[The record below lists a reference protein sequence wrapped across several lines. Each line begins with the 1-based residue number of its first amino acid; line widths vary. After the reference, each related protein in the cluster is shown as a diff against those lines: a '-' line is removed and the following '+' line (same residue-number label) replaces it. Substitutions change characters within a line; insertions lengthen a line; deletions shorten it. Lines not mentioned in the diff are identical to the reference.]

1 MSRPRIFHSPGA
13 ARSPRTTRRTAL
25 GAAGL
30 LFLLAARPAAAAAD
44 PFATFLGL
52 PAWIWMLA
60 NLILFFGVLGYY
72 LTPPI
77 ARFLE
82 ERGRQIREELE
93 EARERR
99 AEASDLQS
107 TLGAKVAELERQI
120 DQLLE
125 RAEREG
131 RREHDEVL
139 AQAEREQ
146 ERLLAQADSEI
157 EHRVQQARQELK
169 DYTAELAARLARERL
184 EDELDAEMRRDLF
197 RRNLDRLERE
207 AS

>member
-1 MSRPRIFHSPGA
+1 MSRLRIVHAPGA
-13 ARSPRTTRRTAL
+13 ARSIRTLRRTAL
-25 GAAGL
+25 VAAGF

-72 LTPPI
+72 LAPPI

-82 ERGRQIREELE
+82 DRGRQIREELE

-120 DQLLE
+120 DELLE

-139 AQAEREQ
+139 AQAEREK

-169 DYTAELAARLARERL
+169 DYTTELAARLARERL
-184 EDELDAEMRRDLF
+184 DDELDAGTRRDLF
-197 RRNLDRLERE
+197 RRNLERLERE